1 MLLALTF
8 YNNRY
13 NFEHHMCGRHIIFV
27 KCVQDIGML
36 LFLRLRERKCHAEG
50 HIVNDFLD

>member
-13 NFEHHMCGRHIIFV
+13 NFEYHMCGGHILFV
-27 KCVQDIGML
+27 QCVQDIGMP
-36 LFLRLRERKCHAEG
+36 LFLRLREHKCHAEG